1 MFSQEITPCWC
12 IAEKLA
18 SWLRELLKYIICASG
33 ILMWKNLS
41 QLTSLLMGYSK
52 RQGGLMFESQKCQQF
67 SSCSQAFFF
76 FLKSKLK
83 LSYIPFHFRLSI
95 FLCQTKLRAETVF
108 FFLSLSTCSET
119 FTHTLKY
126 NKGPSHFISSHIQS
140 CVLLFL

>member
-41 QLTSLLMGYSK
+41 QLTSCWWGTVRDKADWCLSHKNANNFHPAVKLL
-52 RQGGLMFESQKCQQF
+52 
-67 SSCSQAFFF
+67 FFF

-108 FFLSLSTCSET
+108 FLSLSTCSET
-119 FTHTLKY
+119 FPHTLKY